1 MSGVYSTP
9 SCEAESH
16 VFGNETIQGA
26 VKHELLT
33 VDVWDTLLRRR
44 CHPDGVK
51 LHVCRYLLL
60 QWGDLLDPV
69 CRDPWILLRLR
80 QQAEKEIGDDKRA
93 QGFDDEYGHLD
104 VYRRWLDLAG
114 FEFGGQE
121 PNVLENLL
129 LELEHAEISQEK
141 HVSYVDP
148 SIGATLR
155 QLSVK
160 RTLFLSD
167 FYLPATAIQELLSH
181 HGIDEIVSEGL
192 VSCDVGYNKRSGRLY
207 NHLREYFGVSA
218 DGHIHIGDNSWS
230 DIKAARKAGINA
242 MHFQPDEEHRR
253 RLAREADF
261 HDRQEALKNAVEA
274 LSRQALPVNVERRDY
289 YQLGRQCS
297 PLLIGF
303 VLMAMERAV
312 SDKVEAL
319 YFFTR
324 EGEFF
329 LEIYRR
335 LVDGD
340 VLGFAPP
347 RAELLMVSRLA
358 TFAGSLRGFSTTEL
372 MRLWNQ
378 YSVQSL
384 QALFKSLAMD
394 PVELVAR
401 AERCGLDLVSPIR
414 YPWQDPRVKAFFD
427 DDDVRACIEH
437 HLVAKREDLR
447 AYLASVGV
455 DEGSGRIGVVDIGW
469 RGTIQDNL
477 AYALPELKVLGCY
490 LGLNRFLNAQPENV
504 RKDAYGPNLN
514 ESEALGALLDYVA
527 PIEMLCNSP
536 NGSVE
541 AYESTADG
549 MKAIRHVDEE
559 ENRVHQE
566 YVRHFQAGVLDSV
579 PYWADFLRTH
589 AYSSAELRPAAM
601 EIWNRIV
608 HYPSP
613 FLAEAFF
620 QLNHNEIFGVG
631 GFMDKRRMIGIGD
644 VLLAFVSRESRIR
657 LHGYLSGSGWSPG
670 LVRCPDVPWHLRAA
684 LRLLLLGHKYKRRF
698 FNRAAAIFRGPKP

>member
-1 MSGVYSTP
+1 MTGTCSPPYCAAGSLVP
-9 SCEAESH
+9 CHEAA
-16 VFGNETIQGA
+16 GRQM
-26 VKHELLT
+26 KYELLT

-60 QWGDLLDPV
+60 QWGDRLDPV

-80 QQAEKEIGDDKRA
+80 QQAEKEIGDEKQA

-104 VYRRWLDLAG
+104 VYRRWLGLAG
-114 FEFGGQE
+114 FEFGGQV
-121 PNVLENLL
+121 PVVLENLL
-129 LELEHAEISQEK
+129 HELDRAEIGQEK
-141 HVSYVDP
+141 RVSYVDP
-148 SIGATLR
+148 NISETLR

-167 FYLPATAIQELLSH
+167 FYLPATAIKELLSH
-181 HGIDEIVSEGL
+181 HGLDEIVSEGL

-218 DGHIHIGDNSWS
+218 DGHLHIGDNPWS
-230 DIKAARKAGINA
+230 DIKAAQKSGINA
-242 MHFQPDEEHRR
+242 MHFQPDGEHRR

-261 HDRQEALKNAVEA
+261 HDRQETLRNAVEA
-274 LSRQALPVNVERRDY
+274 LSRQALPANVERHDY

-297 PLLIGF
+297 PLLLGF

-335 LVDGD
+335 LADGD
-340 VLGFAPP
+340 VLGFTPP

-358 TFAGSLRGFSTTEL
+358 TFAGSLRAFSTTEL

-394 PVELVAR
+394 PVELAAS
-401 AERCGLDLVSPIR
+401 AERHGLDMVSPIR
-414 YPWQDPRVKAFFD
+414 YPWQDPRVNAFFD
-427 DDDVRACIEH
+427 DPDVRIRIER
-437 HLVAKREDLR
+437 HLVAKRKDLR
-447 AYLASVGV
+447 AYLASAGI
-455 DEGSGRIGVVDIGW
+455 DEGSGRIGIVDIGW

-477 AYALPELKVLGCY
+477 AYALPKLKVLGCY

-504 RKDAYGPNLN
+504 RKNAYGPDLN
-514 ESEALGALLDYVA
+514 ESDALGALLDYVA

-536 NGSVE
+536 NGSVNG
-541 AYESTADG
+541 YESTAHG
-549 MKAIRHVDEE
+549 MKVIRHVDEE
-559 ENRVHQE
+559 ENRVHAE

-579 PYWADFLRTH
+579 PYWVDFLRTH
-589 AYSSAELRPAAM
+589 AYSSAELRPMAM

-608 HYPSP
+608 YHPSP
-613 FLAEAFF
+613 LLTGAFF
-620 QLNHNEIFGVG
+620 QLNHNEVFGVG
-631 GFMDKRRMIGIGD
+631 GFMDKRRTIGIGD

-657 LHGYLSGSGWSPG
+657 LQGYLSGSGWTPG
-670 LVRCPDVPWHLRAA
+670 LVRCPDVPWHLRAV
-684 LRLLLLGHKYKRRF
+684 LRLLLLGHKYKRRLV
-698 FNRAAAIFRGPKP
+698 AKVTA

>member
-1 MSGVYSTP
+1 MTGTCSSPHCAEGSLVP
-9 SCEAESH
+9 CHEAA
-16 VFGNETIQGA
+16 GRQ
-26 VKHELLT
+26 VKYELLT

-60 QWGDLLDPV
+60 QWGDRLDPV
-69 CRDPWILLRLR
+69 YRDPWVLLHLR
-80 QQAEKEIGDDKRA
+80 QQAEKEIGDEKRA
-93 QGFDDEYGHLD
+93 LGFDDEYGHLS

-114 FEFGGQE
+114 FEFGGQV
-121 PNVLENLL
+121 PVLLENLL
-129 LELEHAEISQEK
+129 FELDRAEIGQEK
-141 HVSYVDP
+141 QVSYVDP
-148 SIGATLR
+148 NIGEALR

-167 FYLPATAIQELLSH
+167 FYLPATAIKELLSH
-181 HGIDEIVSEGL
+181 HGLDEIVSDGM

-207 NHLREYFGVSA
+207 RHLREYFGVSA
-218 DGHIHIGDNSWS
+218 DGYLHIGDNPWS
-230 DIKAARKAGINA
+230 DVKVAQESGINA
-242 MHFQPDEEHRR
+242 MHFQPDGEHRR

-261 HDRQEALKNAVEA
+261 HDRQETLRNAVEA
-274 LSRQALPVNVERRDY
+274 LSRQALPANVERHDY

-297 PLLIGF
+297 PLLLGF

-319 YFFTR
+319 YFLTR

-335 LVDGD
+335 LADGD
-340 VLGFAPP
+340 VLGFTPP

-358 TFAGSLRGFSTTEL
+358 TFAGSLREFSTTEL

-394 PVELVAR
+394 PVELAAS
-401 AERCGLDLVSPIR
+401 AERHGLDMVGPIR

-427 DDDVRACIEH
+427 DPDVRIRIER
-437 HLVAKREDLR
+437 HLAAKRKDLR
-447 AYLASVGV
+447 AYLASAGI
-455 DEGSGRIGVVDIGW
+455 DEGSGRIGIVDIGW

-477 AYALPELKVLGCY
+477 AYALPELKVLGYY

-504 RKDAYGPNLN
+504 GKNAYGPDLN
-514 ESEALGALLDYVA
+514 ESDALGALLDYVA
-527 PIEMLCNSP
+527 PIEMLCNSS
-536 NGSVE
+536 NGSVDG
-541 AYESTADG
+541 YESTAHG
-549 MKAIRHVDEE
+549 VKVIRHVDDE
-559 ENRVHQE
+559 ENRVHAE

-589 AYSSAELRPAAM
+589 AYSSAELRPMAM
-601 EIWNRIV
+601 EIWNRIIY
-608 HYPSP
+608 HPSP
-613 FLAEAFF
+613 LLTGAFF
-620 QLNHNEIFGVG
+620 QLNHNEVFGVG
-631 GFMDKRRMIGIGD
+631 GFMDKRRTIGIGD
-644 VLLAFVSRESRIR
+644 VLRAFVSREGRIR
-657 LHGYLSGSGWSPG
+657 LQGYLSGSGWTPG
-670 LVRCPDVPWHLRAA
+670 LVRCPDVPWYLRAV
-684 LRLLLLGHKYKRRF
+684 LRLLLLGHKYKRRLVNKF
-698 FNRAAAIFRGPKP
+698 AA

>member
-1 MSGVYSTP
+1 MTVNHSSQ
-9 SCEAESH
+9 SREAKSH
-16 VFGNETIQGA
+16 VPGYETPQPP

-60 QWGDLLDPV
+60 QWGDQLDRV

-80 QQAEKEIGDDKRA
+80 QQAEKEIGDEKRA

-114 FEFGGQE
+114 FEFGGQVPVASE
-121 PNVLENLL
+121 SLFH
-129 LELEHAEISQEK
+129 ELERAEIGQEK
-141 HVSYVDP
+141 RVSYVDP
-148 SIGATLR
+148 SIGAALR
-155 QLSVK
+155 QLSAK

-167 FYLPATAIQELLSH
+167 FYLPTTAIQELLSH

-207 NHLREYFGVSA
+207 GHLREYLGVPA
-218 DGHIHIGDNSWS
+218 DVHLHIGDNAWS
-230 DIKAARKAGINA
+230 DIKAAREVGIKA
-242 MHFQPDEEHRR
+242 MHFQPAEEHSR

-261 HDRQEALKNAVEA
+261 HDRQKALLNAVEK
-274 LSRQALPVNVERRDY
+274 LSHQALPSDVERPDF

-297 PLLIGF
+297 PLLVGF

-312 SDKVEAL
+312 SEKVEVL

-335 LVDGD
+335 LAEGD

-347 RAELLMVSRLA
+347 RATQLMVSRLA
-358 TFAGSLRGFSTTEL
+358 TFVGSLREFSTNEL

-384 QALFKSLAMD
+384 QAMLKSLAMD
-394 PVELVAR
+394 P
-401 AERCGLDLVSPIR
+401 AEMAASAEKHGLDLVSPIR
-414 YPWQDPRVKAFFD
+414 YPWQDSRVKAFFD
-427 DDDVRACIEH
+427 DPEVRARVER
-437 HLVAKREDLR
+437 HLAAKRESLL
-447 AYLASVGV
+447 AYLASAGL
-455 DEGSGRIGVVDIGW
+455 DEGSRRIGIVDIGW

-477 AYALPELKVLGCY
+477 AYALPDSEVVGCY
-490 LGLNRFLNAQPENV
+490 LGLNRFMNVQPENV
-504 RKDAYGPNLN
+504 RKNAYGPNLN
-514 ESEALGALLDYVA
+514 ESETLRALLDYVA

-541 AYESTADG
+541 GYESTPHG

-559 ENRVHQE
+559 ENRIHSE
-566 YVRHFQAGVLDSV
+566 YVRHFQDGVLDSV

-589 AYSSAELRPAAM
+589 AYSSAELRPMDM
-601 EIWNRIV
+601 EIWDGII
-608 HYPSP
+608 HSPPP
-613 FLAEAFF
+613 FLTEAFF
-620 QLNHNEIFGVG
+620 QLNHNEVFGVG

-644 VLLAFVSRESRIR
+644 VLLAFVSREKRVR
-657 LHGYLSGSGWSPG
+657 VHGYLSGSGWTPG
-670 LVRCPDVPWHLRAA
+670 LLRCPDVPWHLRAA
-684 LRLLLLGHKYKRRF
+684 LRLLLLGHKYKRWLIAKI
-698 FNRAAAIFRGPKP
+698 AA

>member
-1 MSGVYSTP
+1 MTENYSSP
-9 SCEAESH
+9 AREVESH
-16 VFGNETIQGA
+16 VLSHEAPRPPVT
-26 VKHELLT
+26 HELLT

-51 LHVCRYLLL
+51 LYVCRYLLL
-60 QWGDLLDPV
+60 QWGDRLDPV

-80 QQAEKEIGDDKRA
+80 QQAEKEIGDENRA

-114 FEFGGQE
+114 FEFGGKVSTAPE
-121 PNVLENLL
+121 SLL
-129 LELEHAEISQEK
+129 LDLERAEIGQEK

-155 QLSVK
+155 QLSAK
-160 RTLFLSD
+160 RILFLSD

-207 NHLREYFGVSA
+207 GHLREYLGVPA
-218 DGHIHIGDNSWS
+218 DVHLHIGDNPWS
-230 DIKAARKAGINA
+230 DIKAAREAGINA
-242 MHFQPDEEHRR
+242 IHFQPDVEHRR

-261 HDRQEALKNAVEA
+261 HERQEALQNAAETLA
-274 LSRQALPVNVERRDY
+274 RQKLPTDVGRSDF
-289 YQLGRQCS
+289 YQFGRQCS
-297 PLLIGF
+297 PLLVGF
-303 VLMAMERAV
+303 VLMTMERAV

-335 LVDGD
+335 LADGD

-347 RAELLMVSRLA
+347 PAELLMVSRLA
-358 TFAGSLRGFSTTEL
+358 TFAGSLREFSTTEL

-384 QALFKSLAMD
+384 HALLKSLAMD
-394 PVELVAR
+394 PDELAED
-401 AERCGLDLVSPIR
+401 AERHGFDLVSPIR

-427 DDDVRACIEH
+427 DHDVRARIER
-437 HLVAKREDLR
+437 HLASKREDFL
-447 AYLASVGV
+447 AYLASVGI
-455 DEGSGRIGVVDIGW
+455 DEGSRRIGIVDIGW

-477 AYALPELKVLGCY
+477 AYALPDLKVLGCY

-504 RKDAYGPNLN
+504 RKNAYGPNIN
-514 ESEALGALLDYVA
+514 ESETLSALLDYVA

-541 AYESTADG
+541 GYESTAHG
-549 MKAIRHVDEE
+549 MKAMRHVDEE
-559 ENRVHQE
+559 ENQVYAE

-589 AYSSAELRPAAM
+589 AYSSAELRPMAM
-601 EIWNRIV
+601 EIWNRIT

-613 FLAEAFF
+613 FLTEAFF
-620 QLNHNEIFGVG
+620 RLNHNEVFGVG
-631 GFMDKRRMIGIGD
+631 GFLDKRRMIGIGD
-644 VLLAFVSRESRIR
+644 VLLAFVSRERR
-657 LHGYLSGSGWSPG
+657 VRVQGYLSGSGWTPG
-670 LVRCPDVPWHLRAA
+670 LVRCPDVPWYLRVG
-684 LRLLLLGHKYKRRF
+684 LRLLLLGHNYKRWLVNKF
-698 FNRAAAIFRGPKP
+698 VA

>member
-1 MSGVYSTP
+1 MSSGRGEVARLSLPVVEMGQPAGP
-9 SCEAESH
+9 SVPRSMDSAAPAAA
-16 VFGNETIQGA
+16 GG
-26 VKHELLT
+26 K
-33 VDVWDTLLRRR
+33 
-44 CHPDGVK
+44 
-51 LHVCRYLLL
+51 
-60 QWGDLLDPV
+60 GD
-69 CRDPWILLRLR
+69 WR
-80 QQAEKEIGDDKRA
+80 QKQA

-104 VYRRWLDLAG
+104 VYRRWLELAG
-114 FEFGGQE
+114 FEFGGRV
-121 PNVLENLL
+121 PVVLENLS
-129 LELEHAEISQEK
+129 LELERTEIGQEK

-148 SIGATLR
+148 YIGETLR
-155 QLSVK
+155 QLPAK

-167 FYLPATAIQELLSH
+167 FYLPATAIKELLSH

-192 VSCDVGYNKRSGRLY
+192 VSCDVGLNKRSGRLY
-207 NHLREYFGVSA
+207 HHLREYFGVSA
-218 DGHIHIGDNSWS
+218 DGHLHIGDNPWS
-230 DIKAARKAGINA
+230 DIKAAQKAGINV

-274 LSRQALPVNVERRDY
+274 LSCQALPAKVEQNNY

-297 PLLIGF
+297 PLLLGF

-335 LVDGD
+335 LADGD
-340 VLGFAPP
+340 VLGFTPP

-358 TFAGSLRGFSTTEL
+358 TFAGSLRAFSTTEL

-394 PVELVAR
+394 PVELAAS
-401 AERCGLDLVSPIR
+401 AERHGLDMVSPIR

-427 DDDVRACIEH
+427 DHDVRIRIER
-437 HLVAKREDLR
+437 HLVAKRDDLR
-447 AYLASVGV
+447 AYLASAGI
-455 DEGSGRIGVVDIGW
+455 DEGSGRIGIVDIGW

-477 AYALPELKVLGCY
+477 AHALPDLKVLGCY
-490 LGLNRFLNAQPENV
+490 LGLNNFLNTQPKNV
-504 RKDAYGPNLN
+504 RKEAYGPNLN
-514 ESEALGALLDYVA
+514 ESETLCTLLDFVA

-541 AYESTADG
+541 GYESTTHG
-549 MKAIRHVDEE
+549 IKAIRNVDEE
-559 ENRVHQE
+559 ENQVHE
-566 YVRHFQAGVLDSV
+566 KYIRHFQAGVLDSV
-579 PYWADFLRTH
+579 PYWADFLRIH
-589 AYSSAELRPAAM
+589 AYSSAELRPMAM
-601 EIWNRIV
+601 EIWNGIV
-608 HYPSP
+608 YHPSP
-613 FLAEAFF
+613 LLTGAFF
-620 QLNHNEIFGVG
+620 QLNHNEVFGVG

-657 LHGYLSGSGWSPG
+657 LQGYLSGSGWTPG
-670 LVRCPDVPWHLRAA
+670 LVESPDVPWHLRAV
-684 LRLLLLGHKYKRRF
+684 LRLLLLGHKYKRRLVNKF
-698 FNRAAAIFRGPKP
+698 AA